1 MKADLSRE
9 SFQSLRPLLSI
20 ITPTYNAAKYVAA
33 CIDSVRDQQCSSVE
47 HIVVDGAS
55 QDGTAEVVRA
65 RASKLGYLKF
75 LSERDRGQSD
85 AMNKGL
91 RISKGEYVSFLN
103 VDDFYEAGALN
114 RVIEIIRSL
123 DKPRFIVGA
132 CNTRGEGDRI
142 LEVNRPRILDRDYL
156 LAGWPFPINPTSYF
170 YPRWVHELAGYYDI
184 EDHYVMDLKFIL
196 AAFAHVEPLYVDEV
210 LGNFRLIPGTK
221 THSIISNSTLGPR
234 QKRVYDEQIQEL
246 PAARRARI
254 EWLKIIL
261 AAKKRYWRISR
272 MAQAAFHGNEV

>member
-1 MKADLSRE
+1 MKADLSKK
-9 SFQSLRPLLSI
+9 SSQSLRPLLSV

-33 CIDSVRDQQCSSVE
+33 CINSVRDQQCSSVE

-75 LSERDRGQSD
+75 LSEPDRGQSD

-142 LEVNRPRILDRDYL
+142 LEVNRPRNLGSRLSVGGMALSHQSD
-156 LAGWPFPINPTSYF
+156 
-170 YPRWVHELAGYYDI
+170 ELFLSKMG
-184 EDHYVMDLKFIL
+184 
-196 AAFAHVEPLYVDEV
+196 
-210 LGNFRLIPGTK
+210 
-221 THSIISNSTLGPR
+221 S
-234 QKRVYDEQIQEL
+234 
-246 PAARRARI
+246 
-254 EWLKIIL
+254 
-261 AAKKRYWRISR
+261 RISGILR
-272 MAQAAFHGNEV
+272 HRRSLRDGFKVYFGSVRSR